1 MTNQILLHV
10 LGYVWTF
17 FGAYWMSFSVLTYDP
32 AARDHK
38 IRAWK
43 FTFLIVIFA
52 GLFSARNALP
62 PALVMVLAIAWT
74 ALGLYWGAPSK
85 GPQSGEFKWYRALR
99 LVILASVFALLF
111 WKATAVGLLARRFVP
126 DISVLGWIGFSAA
139 ILGLVV
145 TSWSRIALGRYWS
158 DKVIVQSEH
167 RLIRGG
173 PYACMRHPLYSGVLL
188 AVLGTAL
195 VLGEVRGLVSF
206 AVLLINYI
214 IKARREERILAERF
228 GREFNAHL
236 ARTGFLLPRLR
247 RAELTPGDRET
258 SVP

>member
-1 MTNQILLHV
+1 MTNQALLHI

-32 AARDHK
+32 VAPDRK

-52 GLFSARNALP
+52 ALFSARNVLP
-62 PALVMVLAIAWT
+62 PALIIVLAIAWT
-74 ALGLYWGAPSK
+74 GLGLYWGAPSK

-99 LVILASVFALLF
+99 LMILASVFALLF
-111 WKATAVGLLARRFVP
+111 LKATAVGFLGKRFVP
-126 DISVLGWIGFSAA
+126 DISALGWIGFAAA
-139 ILGLVV
+139 ILGLAV

-167 RLIRGG
+167 RLIRTG

-206 AVLLINYI
+206 AVLLVNYM
-214 IKARREERILAERF
+214 IKAKREERILAERF
-228 GREFNAHL
+228 GPEFNAHL

-247 RAELTPGDRET
+247 RAELTPTDRKT
-258 SVP
+258 SV

>member
-1 MTNQILLHV
+1 MTNEALLHV
-10 LGYVWTF
+10 LSYVWTF
-17 FGAYWMSFSVLTYDP
+17 FGAYWMSFSVITYDP
-32 AARDHK
+32 SALDRK

-43 FTFLIVIFA
+43 FTFLIAIFA
-52 GLFSARNALP
+52 VLFGGRNVIP
-62 PALVMVLAIAWT
+62 PALILVLAIAWT

-85 GPQSGEFKWYRALR
+85 GPQSGEFKWYRPLR
-99 LVILASVFALLF
+99 LVILACVFALLF
-111 WKATAVGLLARRFVP
+111 WKATAVGFLGKRFVP
-126 DISVLGWIGFSAA
+126 NLPALGWIGFIAA
-139 ILGLVV
+139 ILGILV

-167 RLIRGG
+167 RLIRSG

-228 GREFNAHL
+228 GPEFNAHL

-258 SVP
+258 SVQ